1 MGGANAQTAISL
13 AGAHLSSPLFYF
25 SESVQANADDLINIH
40 EPSSSIILS
49 AFYMVINSR
58 IRGSFVMLSVLF
70 VGFSPFFIETL
81 NDKQYVKHH
90 HQSLVQTTWQICI
103 HT

>member
-1 MGGANAQTAISL
+1 MRKRQSHWPVLTY
-13 AGAHLSSPLFYF
+13 HRPCFDF
-25 SESVQANADDLINIH
+25 SESVRANADDLINIH

-70 VGFSPFFIETL
+70 VVFFPTFFKR
-81 NDKQYVKHH
+81 NTK
-90 HQSLVQTTWQICI
+90 
-103 HT
+103 